1 MLYDFMASVAKEPV
15 FVTFLI
21 LFTGLTLAKF
31 KIKGVSAGSAA
42 IFMTGFIFGIYGL
55 RSSEHI
61 TALGLMIFMYAI
73 GIHSGPSFFNSL
85 GKKGLPYLIIAISVS
100 FSTIFFTVI
109 AAKLFGFS
117 TQTALGLFT
126 GSLNSSSSVAIL
138 YDSGWGHAM
147 LSCYGIVY
155 PLGLLSVVFFVQ
167 LLPAALKKN
176 LIREAR
182 RSGYKK
188 KEEHHYIIRR
198 KFKVKNEEVIGLK
211 VHELSL
217 DEKLGVHVARLYRG
231 DLTMTIVDNI
241 RLIKNDVLLLV
252 GEEKPIE
259 KAGTLIGREVID
271 DLSVDPLVE
280 SRQIII
286 NNPALHNSQLESVD
300 FLNKYHAIVNKIW
313 RNGIELAPKGNFT
326 FEKGDTLTVLGNP
339 KNLDK
344 LEGFLG
350 TKKAMTGEFDLS
362 SISFG
367 MALAFVL
374 SKLKLSVPHLG
385 TFTLGVS
392 GSALLIGM
400 VFGYLTYLGILKRN
414 MSTPAESILKE
425 LGLGL
430 FLAGIGTRSGAGI
443 CDLNLAEISALLF
456 SSLMIMYA
464 SMIFVFSV
472 CSFVLKMNFVKSL
485 ACVCGGFNSTTA
497 ITTLTSIIGS
507 EEPVSFFA
515 SAYPLSLFGII
526 FSSQVLAVIMHP

>member
-1 MLYDFMASVAKEPV
+1 M
-15 FVTFLI
+15 
-21 LFTGLTLAKF
+21 
-31 KIKGVSAGSAA
+31 
-42 IFMTGFIFGIYGL
+42 
-55 RSSEHI
+55 
-61 TALGLMIFMYAI
+61 
-73 GIHSGPSFFNSL
+73 
-85 GKKGLPYLIIAISVS
+85 
-100 FSTIFFTVI
+100 
-109 AAKLFGFS
+109 
-117 TQTALGLFT
+117 
-126 GSLNSSSSVAIL
+126 
-138 YDSGWGHAM
+138 
-147 LSCYGIVY
+147 
-155 PLGLLSVVFFVQ
+155 
-167 LLPAALKKN
+167 
-176 LIREAR
+176 
-182 RSGYKK
+182 
-188 KEEHHYIIRR
+188 
-198 KFKVKNEEVIGLK
+198 
-211 VHELSL
+211 
-217 DEKLGVHVARLYRG
+217 
-231 DLTMTIVDNI
+231 
-241 RLIKNDVLLLV
+241 
-252 GEEKPIE
+252 
-259 KAGTLIGREVID
+259 
-271 DLSVDPLVE
+271 
-280 SRQIII
+280 
-286 NNPALHNSQLESVD
+286 
-300 FLNKYHAIVNKIW
+300 NKYHCIVTKIW

-326 FEKGDTLTVLGNP
+326 FEKGDTLMVLGNP